1 MHLDLNKKIKVMYIW
16 LSKEEQSNIAIQSEI
31 DILVD
36 KLQKKKYRIVIFKS
50 GEQDLVTLTQS
61 LIITNKHLP

>member
-1 MHLDLNKKIKVMYIW
+1 MYIW